1 MAYYLGRDLDLAL
14 TTEHATK
21 GLVVQESSTTGVIEV
36 KIKNW
41 ADGLAGAVTYDSS
54 DDKADL
60 FAAPRRFGPSNSHT
74 LFGDLIEMETEHSNP
89 DNPDLSKFAE
99 EYKEWSKDKVI
110 SKKMKGFNRL
120 LRNYTWTIPYIGIHY
135 QGGKS
140 QKIEPMLR

>member
-54 DDKADL
+54 DD
-60 FAAPRRFGPSNSHT
+60 
-74 LFGDLIEMETEHSNP
+74 
-89 DNPDLSKFAE
+89 
-99 EYKEWSKDKVI
+99 
-110 SKKMKGFNRL
+110 
-120 LRNYTWTIPYIGIHY
+120 
-135 QGGKS
+135 
-140 QKIEPMLR
+140 